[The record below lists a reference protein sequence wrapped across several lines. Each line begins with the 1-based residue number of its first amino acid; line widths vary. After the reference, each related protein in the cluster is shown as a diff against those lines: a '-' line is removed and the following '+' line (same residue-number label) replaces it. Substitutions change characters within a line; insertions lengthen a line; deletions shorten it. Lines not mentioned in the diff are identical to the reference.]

1 MRPTA
6 RRLSWIVLG
15 LLASAVPVRGQY
27 QQSIL
32 VVDPTQAG
40 NPGVTAHTLM
50 DPNLKDPWGF
60 SFTKTSPFWISDQA
74 SNVLNADGT
83 TRSGVSTLVGV
94 NQSGVPSPNG
104 LIVNV
109 PNLGNAPPSGDVTNG
124 PTGQVSPGAVGITAG
139 ANDFKVGTT
148 GPANFIF
155 ANLDGSIS
163 AWKGGVSGTLA
174 STETSVQGASFT
186 GLAIGN
192 AAATSFGNA
201 SGSGVFL
208 YAADQN
214 SSSLDVFNNQWSL
227 VGQLTHSGAV
237 ALPAGFTAFNVQNIG
252 GILYVTFADSGGG
265 VGGIVD
271 EFSTDGTFIKTLIND
286 PTGKWLDQPWGVA
299 LAPGNFGALSNDLL
313 VGNNDDAGWINAFNA
328 TTGTFVSTLM
338 IGNTPFSASGLWG
351 LEFGNG
357 GTGNNGPASTL
368 FFTAGPDDSGGI
380 FGSISAVPEPTSLA
394 LIGLGGVAALSLRR
408 RLGRRG

>member
-1 MRPTA
+1 MHRTA
-6 RRLSWIVLG
+6 ARLCWIVPG
-15 LLASAVPVRGQY
+15 LLLAIIAPARAQY
-27 QQSIL
+27 QRSIL
-32 VVDPTQAG
+32 VVDPTNAG
-40 NPGVTAHTLM
+40 IPGVTGNTLV

-74 SNVLNADGT
+74 SSVLNANGT
-83 TRSGVSTLVGV
+83 TLSGVSTLVSV
-94 NQSGVPSPNG
+94 NQSGVPSPVG

-109 PNLGNAPPSGDVTNG
+109 PNQGNAPPNADVTNG

-139 ANDFKVGTT
+139 ANDFKVGAT
-148 GPANFIF
+148 GPATFIF

-174 STETSVQGASFT
+174 AIETPVSGASFT

-192 AAATSFGNA
+192 AAAGSFGNT

-214 SSSLDVFNNQWSL
+214 SASVDVINNQW
-227 VGQLTHSGAV
+227 QLQTGH
-237 ALPAGFTAFNVQNIG
+237 LTDPNIPAGFTAFNVQNIG
-252 GILYVTFADSGGG
+252 GNIYVTYAASDGG
-265 VGGIVD
+265 VGGFVD
-271 EFSTDGTFIKTLIND
+271 EFSTAGALLGRIISD
-286 PTGKWLDQPWGVA
+286 PTGIWLDQPWGIA
-299 LAPGNFGALSNDLL
+299 LAPSGFGPLGGDLL
-313 VGNNDDAGWINAFNA
+313 VGNNDDAGQINAFKGA
-328 TTGTFVSTLM
+328 VFDGTLNV
-338 IGNTPFSASGLWG
+338 GPGTPFGAAGLWG

-357 GTGNNGPASTL
+357 QGGNGPPNTL

-394 LIGLGGVAALSLRR
+394 LIGVGGVAALSFRR